1 MTTRLAMFPLGLV
14 VLPGAV
20 VPLHVF
26 EPRYRALVASLLA
39 ADGPME
45 FGIPPIVRGSEVGGG
60 DVRGEVATVVRVLD
74 LRVIEDGRYEM
85 VVAGTRRV
93 GIVEWLPDDPYPHA
107 EVAPH
112 EDEPVPLDGAELARR
127 EERVASVLGRM
138 RRVGD
143 PVPTEMPP
151 LDPDPSVRVFQ
162 LGVLAPIGDLDRMA
176 MLVTRSPAERLRLLD
191 RALADVEAVLD
202 FRES

>member
-1 MTTRLAMFPLGLV
+1 MTTQLAMFPLGLV

-26 EPRYRALVASLLA
+26 EDRYRALVAALLA

-74 LRVIEDGRYEM
+74 LRVLDDGRYEM

-93 GIVEWLPDDPYPHA
+93 GIVVWLPDDPYPRA
-107 EVAPH
+107 ETAPH
-112 EDEPVPLDGAELARR
+112 VDEPEPVDGADIVARH
-127 EERVASVLGRM
+127 ERIVSVLGRM
-138 RRVGD
+138 RRLGD
-143 PVPTEMPP
+143 PVPAEVPS
-151 LDPDPSVRVFQ
+151 LDGDPTVRVFQ
-162 LGVLAPIGDLDRMA
+162 LGVVAPIGDLDRMA
-176 MLVTRSPAERLRLLD
+176 MLVTRSLSTRLQILD
-191 RALADVEAVLD
+191 RALDDVEAVLD